1 MYYKKN
7 ESSCKK
13 VFVKLQQQK
22 EGGVFAFLRI
32 FNNDQALL

>member
-7 ESSCKK
+7 ESPCKK

-22 EGGVFAFLRI
+22 EGGFFKN
-32 FNNDQALL
+32 F